1 MTAEVMQ
8 FNIKGDSNITV
19 HKADKDKQD
28 ILRIKEHLQR
38 MSSEPLTLS
47 SEPLMKPSCLH
58 LNIQRECLQSSDVVF
73 RASDE
78 AISDVFSEC

>member
-8 FNIKGDSNITV
+8 FNIKGDSYITV

-28 ILRIKEHLQR
+28 ILRIKTSSER

-47 SEPLMKPSCLH
+47 SEPLMKPSLMSSVS
-58 LNIQRECLQSSDVVF
+58 REHPENVF
-73 RASDE
+73 RALTLS
-78 AISDVFSEC
+78 SEPLMKLSLMS